1 MIGKLGLAYYQFR
14 QGKLAGSPMLIAN
27 AKNMRNDVIISAGV
41 LVGLFFTFYLDMPIL
56 DSITGLLISLY
67 IIRSAIHIFMESN
80 VALMDGVKDTS
91 IYTKI
96 FEAVEKVPGACNP
109 HRVRSRQIGN
119 MYMIVLD
126 IETDG
131 ELTLNEAH
139 EIADNVEVSI
149 KQNIENVYD
158 IVVHIEPI
166 GKHHSEEKF
175 GLNRDIL

>member
-1 MIGKLGLAYYQFR
+1 MIFK
-14 QGKLAGSPMLIAN
+14 
-27 AKNMRNDVIISAGV
+27 
-41 LVGLFFTFYLDMPIL
+41 
-56 DSITGLLISLY
+56 
-67 IIRSAIHIFMESN
+67 
-80 VALMDGVKDTS
+80 
-91 IYTKI
+91 YTKCESVIAKIMADADMSEKNIRVTDIREWI

-139 EIADNVEVSI
+139 EIANNVEVSI